1 MVTLLSILLLGIP
14 RDTTKKES
22 FLLPVP
28 VVCSNP
34 TAGFIYG
41 AGLNYTYREPS
52 ARYLSVV
59 SSNATWSTNEML
71 NLNVKTNLFIGS
83 GRWLINTDSRLQDN
97 TETTFG
103 LGTGKP
109 AAFDLHWNGLSTTFN
124 SNGQAL
130 HYQQIRF
137 HQTLSRLLAPNFF
150 AGLGYCYDHYQHI
163 SDDKTK
169 AGDSLA
175 SYQVQYSESHGFSPA
190 HYTVSGVCIN
200 ALYDNRDNEVDA
212 YTGYYIN
219 INYQFN
225 TASQTLLIDYRSY
238 YPLGSNNKNILAFWV
253 YSQLLTS
260 GKLPYLALPAIGYDQ
275 RQRSGRGYA
284 FGRFRGEDLLYEE
297 SEYRFPVLGR
307 LGGVLFLNLTSTA
320 DKTNHLNL
328 GETFQ
333 AGYGGGLRFMLDRA
347 MRSRLQLDIGAGK
360 QSLGLYFGIQE
371 TF

>member
-1 MVTLLSILLLGIP
+1 MVTLVTILLLGISG
-14 RDTTKKES
+14 DTTKKES

-41 AGLNYTYREPS
+41 AGLSYTYREPS

-59 SSNATWSTNEML
+59 SSNATYSYREML
-71 NLNVKTNLFIGS
+71 NLNVKTNLFAGS
-83 GRWLINTDSRLQDN
+83 GRWLINTDWRLQDN

-103 LGTGKP
+103 LGTGNS
-109 AAFDLHWNGLSTTFN
+109 AAFDLHWDGLSTALN
-124 SNGQAL
+124 PKGQAL
-130 HYQQIRF
+130 HYQQIRL
-137 HQTLSRLLAPNFF
+137 HQTLSRRLAPNFF
-150 AGLGYCYDHYQHI
+150 AGLGFRYDHYQHI

-169 AGDSLA
+169 TGDSLA
-175 SYQVQYSESHGFSPA
+175 SYQVRYSESHGFNPV
-190 HYTVSGVCIN
+190 HYTVSGVCVN
-200 ALYDNRDNEVDA
+200 VLYDNRDNEVDA

-219 INYQFN
+219 LSYQFN
-225 TASQTLLIDYRSY
+225 NTSQTLLIDYRSY
-238 YPLGSNNKNILAFWV
+238 YPLDSKNENVLAFWV
-253 YSQLLTS
+253 YGQFLTS

-284 FGRFRGEDLLYEE
+284 FGRFRGEELLYEE

-307 LGGVLFLNLTSTA
+307 LGGVLFLNLTSTT

-328 GETFQ
+328 GETLQ

-347 MRSRLQLDIGAGK
+347 MRSRLQFDIGAGK
-360 QSLGLYFGIQE
+360 QSLGFYFGIQE